1 MSPSLRGPFLSL
13 ALSSLMIG
21 ALHHWGWNVACT
33 GMLFG
38 FAFAVGVRQPRP
50 AWLWLTILAAG
61 APAAGLLMHVIPGL
75 NPPGSLLND
84 FGGGL
89 IASLAAMI
97 PGLGAG
103 YMFRRLRR
111 LRAQPSAAA

>member
-1 MSPSLRGPFLSL
+1 MHVSVRGPLVSL

-21 ALHHWGWNVACT
+21 SLHQWGWNIACT

-38 FAFAVGVRQPRP
+38 FAFAVGVKQPRP
-50 AWLWLTILAAG
+50 AWLWLVILAAG
-61 APAAGLLMHVIPGL
+61 PPAAGLLMHALPGL
-75 NPPGSLLND
+75 RPPGALLND
-84 FGGGL
+84 TGGGL
-89 IASLAAMI
+89 AASLSAML

-111 LRAQPSAAA
+111 RRAQSAIA

>member
-1 MSPSLRGPFLSL
+1 MKNTVRGPFAAL

-21 ALHHWGWNVACT
+21 TLHHWGWNIACT
-33 GMLFG
+33 GILFG
-38 FAFAVGVRQPRP
+38 FAFAVGVKQPRP

-61 APAAGLLMHVIPGL
+61 APAAGLLMHAIPGL
-75 NPPGSLLND
+75 NPQGTLLND
-84 FGGGL
+84 FGGGAL
-89 IASLAAMI
+89 ASLGAMI

-111 LRAQPSAAA
+111 LRAQPSMIA